1 MAARKVATMTDFKAK
16 RHGALRQAAFNTHVQ
31 HKSLQYLKLRELP
44 KVGAVLAPDYLLR
57 REQSRIYKR

>member
-1 MAARKVATMTDFKAK
+1 
-16 RHGALRQAAFNTHVQ
+16 LRQAAFNTHVQ